1 MNCIPPRKVEVLIL
15 GTMNILNLEVES
27 LKMQLVKMRFHCR
40 VDVGTNVLVRRRTT
54 QTCSGH
60 VFVHGNDGQTWE

>member
-27 LKMQLVKMRFHCR
+27 LKMQLVKMRFYCR

-54 QTCSGH
+54 QTRSGH